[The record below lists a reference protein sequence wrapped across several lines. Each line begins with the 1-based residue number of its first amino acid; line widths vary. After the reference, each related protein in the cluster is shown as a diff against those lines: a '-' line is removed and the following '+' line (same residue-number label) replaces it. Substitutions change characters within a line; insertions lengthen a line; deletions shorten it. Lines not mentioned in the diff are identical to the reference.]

1 MTMLPKKIEK
11 LLQEQIEVESNS
23 SYGYLAAASW
33 CEVNGME
40 GAAAFFYNQSDEERI
55 HMLKL
60 FKYINEKGGHAM
72 VPVNKKPK
80 SEFKNII
87 DLIKYFHDSEKGV
100 SASVNKL
107 VHVATQ
113 EQDYTTLNFL
123 QWYVTEQHEE
133 ETLARTLLDK
143 IKLIGMTGNGLYL
156 IDNEIAKHVN
166 KKKTTAITMGGGEG
180 A

>member
-1 MTMLPKKIEK
+1 MLSKKIEK

-23 SYGYLAAASW
+23 SYAYLAMASW
-33 CEVNGME
+33 CEVNGLE
-40 GAAAFFYNQSDEERI
+40 GSAAFFYNQSDEERI

-60 FKYINEKGGHAM
+60 FKYVNESGGHAM
-72 VPVNKKPK
+72 VPINKKPK
-80 SEFKNII
+80 SDFKNII
-87 DLIKYFHDSEKGV
+87 DLIKYFHESEKAV

-107 VHVATQ
+107 VYVANQ
-113 EQDYTTLNFL
+113 DLDYTTLNFL

-133 ETLARTLLDK
+133 ETLARSLQDK

-166 KKKTTAITMGGGEG
+166 KKKPTAISMGGATE

>member
-1 MTMLPKKIEK
+1 MLSKKIEK

-23 SYGYLAAASW
+23 SYGYLAMASW
-33 CEVNGME
+33 CEVNGLE
-40 GAAAFFYNQSDEERI
+40 GAASFFYNQSDEERV
-55 HMLKL
+55 HMIKL
-60 FKYINEKGGHAM
+60 FKYVNEKDGHAM

-87 DLIKYFHDSEKGV
+87 DLIKHFHEAEKSV

-107 VHVATQ
+107 VYVANQ

-143 IKLIGMTGNGLYL
+143 IKLIGLTGNGLYL
-156 IDNEIAKHVN
+156 IDNEIGKHAT
-166 KKKTTAITMGGGEG
+166 KKKATAISMGAGEG
-180 A
+180 Q

>member
-1 MTMLPKKIEK
+1 MLPKKIDK

-40 GAAAFFYNQSDEERI
+40 GGAAFFYNQSEEERV
-55 HMLKL
+55 HMIKL
-60 FKYINEKGGHAM
+60 FKYLNESGGHAM

-80 SEFKNII
+80 ADWKNII
-87 DLIKYFHDSEKGV
+87 DLIKYFHESEKGV

-107 VHVATQ
+107 VYVANQ
-113 EQDYTTLNFL
+113 EHDYTTLNFL

-133 ETLARTLLDK
+133 ETLARMLLDK
-143 IKLIGMTGNGLYL
+143 IKLIGLTGNGLYL
-156 IDNEIAKHVN
+156 IDNEIAKHVT
-166 KKKTTAITMGGGEG
+166 KKKGTAITFGGAEE
-180 A
+180 

>member
-1 MTMLPKKIEK
+1 MLPKKIEK

-33 CEVNGME
+33 CEVNGLE
-40 GAAAFFYNQSDEERI
+40 GAAAFFYKQSDEERV

-60 FKYINEKGGHAM
+60 FKYVNEKGGHALA
-72 VPVNKKPK
+72 PENKKPK
-80 SEFKNII
+80 QDFKNII
-87 DLIKYFHDSEKGV
+87 DLIKYFHDSEKNV

-107 VHVATQ
+107 VYVATQ

-133 ETLARTLLDK
+133 ETLARTLQDK
-143 IKLIGMTGNGLYL
+143 IKLIGLEANGLYL
-156 IDNEIAKHVN
+156 IDNEIGKHVA
-166 KKKTTAITMGGGEG
+166 KKKGTAISMGSEAG
-180 A
+180 AE

>member
-1 MTMLPKKIEK
+1 MLSKKIEK

-33 CEVNGME
+33 CEVNGLE
-40 GAAAFFYNQSDEERI
+40 GAAAFFYKQSDEERI
-55 HMLKL
+55 HMIKL

-72 VPVNKKPK
+72 APANKSAKAD
-80 SEFKNII
+80 FKNII
-87 DLIKYFHDSEKGV
+87 DLIKYFHHSEKAV
-100 SASVNKL
+100 SASVNKM
-107 VHVATQ
+107 VFVANQ
-113 EQDYTTLNFL
+113 EKDYTTLNFL

-143 IKLIGMTGNGLYL
+143 IKLIGMEANGLYL

-166 KKKTTAITMGGGEG
+166 KKKGTSMNMGAEGG
-180 A
+180 

>member
-1 MTMLPKKIEK
+1 MLSKKIEK

-23 SYGYLAAASW
+23 SYGYLAMASW
-33 CEVNGME
+33 CESNGME
-40 GAAAFFYNQSDEERI
+40 GGAAFFYNQSDEERI

-60 FKYINEKGGHAM
+60 FKYLNESGGHALA
-72 VPVNKKPK
+72 PENKKPK
-80 SEFKNII
+80 SDFKNII
-87 DLIKYFHDSEKGV
+87 ELMKYFHESEKKV

-107 VHVATQ
+107 VYMANQ

-133 ETLARTLLDK
+133 ETLARSILDK
-143 IKLIGMTGNGLYL
+143 IKLIGTSGNGLYL
-156 IDNEIAKHVN
+156 IDNEIGKNAT
-166 KKKTTAITMGGGEG
+166 KKKPTAMNMGAAEEG

>member
-1 MTMLPKKIEK
+1 MVPKKIEK

-40 GAAAFFYNQSDEERI
+40 GAAAFFYNQSDEERV

-60 FKYINEKGGHAM
+60 FKYLNESGGHAL

-80 SEFKNII
+80 SDFKNII
-87 DLIKYFHDSEKGV
+87 DLIKYFHDSEKSV

-107 VHVATQ
+107 VYVANQ

-133 ETLARTLLDK
+133 ETLARSLQDK
-143 IKLIGMTGNGLYL
+143 IKLIGLTGNGLYL

-166 KKKTTAITMGGGEG
+166 KKTPTAMNIGGAGGE
-180 A
+180 